1 MLRKRLSLWY
11 NATKIVPMKK
21 NNEPIEGVIMNPLL
35 DVILHTWLIRDNTH
49 LFIHL
54 HWNIWN
60 LEGKRICNFDFEN
73 NLKFSIILFFKKTIL
88 TFEHSICILDSWKK
102 NKRKYKFEVKEIFY
116 MRLWTPFTYFSFFI

>member
-1 MLRKRLSLWY
+1 
-11 NATKIVPMKK
+11 
-21 NNEPIEGVIMNPLL
+21 MNPLL

-73 NLKFSIILFFKKTIL
+73 NLKFSIILFKKKTIL